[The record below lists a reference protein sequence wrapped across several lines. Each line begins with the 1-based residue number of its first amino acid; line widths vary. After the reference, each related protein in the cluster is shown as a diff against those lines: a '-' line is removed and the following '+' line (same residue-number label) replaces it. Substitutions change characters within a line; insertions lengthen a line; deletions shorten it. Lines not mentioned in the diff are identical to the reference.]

1 MHRLRP
7 HHRRHRGRGRHR
19 HYARSDVVNLGLS
32 LLYAAERTPE
42 ADAVVD
48 GDSCLDYRDLQRVA
62 AKVAGGLASLGV
74 GRGDRMALVLKNRRE
89 AVELYWAC
97 QWLGAVVVPLSWR
110 VAAADVA
117 YCVADSGATVVAFED
132 VGLEHA
138 RACTDA
144 VDRFVAVGT
153 AGAGSSADLAAR
165 FCAGGEAQP
174 CEPYESLL
182 AAGEAPG
189 APEDLDDR
197 ETSIFLYTSG
207 TTGRPKGVP
216 RSHAA
221 ERAGGL
227 SQSLHQSYRPGE
239 RTLGVMPLYHTMGI
253 HTVLAAQ
260 IVGGCF
266 VCQPDWDAAAALE
279 LIESER
285 IGSLYLA
292 PTLFHDLVHLPDL
305 AGADVSSVH
314 SLAYAGAAMTS
325 ALVER
330 CVAVFA
336 PEVFINHYGSTEIYT
351 YSVDFDQR
359 AAPGCAGRP
368 ATNARLR
375 LVRPEPGTGPDD
387 EVAPG
392 ETGEIICH
400 LGSDEAFAGYWNRP
414 DADARA
420 IRGDWY
426 FTGDLGRLDD
436 DGNLW
441 IVGRIDDMIISGGE
455 NVHPLEVED
464 VLERAPGVR
473 EVAVVGLPD
482 DRWGQAVTAFVVL
495 DDELA
500 EAGEHAAV
508 ARLDAYCLE
517 SADLARFKRPRRYR
531 FPEALP
537 KSPSGKILRRVLREQ
552 NAGLRR

>member
-1 MHRLRP
+1 M
-7 HHRRHRGRGRHR
+7 
-19 HYARSDVVNLGLS
+19 NLGLS
-32 LLYAAERTPE
+32 LLYAAERTPD

-48 GDSCLDYRDLQRVA
+48 GDHRLNYRGLQRVTATLA
-62 AKVAGGLASLGV
+62 AGLASLGV
-74 GRGDRMALVLKNRRE
+74 RPEDRVAVVLKNRRE

-97 QWLGAVVVPLSWR
+97 QWLGAVLVPLSWR
-110 VAAADVA
+110 VAPADVA
-117 YCVADSGATVVAFED
+117 YCVADSGATVVAFEE

-138 RACTDA
+138 RAVATA
-144 VDRFVAVGT
+144 ADRFVAVGT
-153 AGAGSSADLAAR
+153 GGAGSSAELAAR
-165 FCAGGEAQP
+165 FLAGGSAAP
-174 CEPYESLL
+174 CEPYEDLF
-182 AAGEAPG
+182 AAGDAAEPMVPA
-189 APEDLDDR
+189 ADLDDR

-227 SQSLHQSYRPGE
+227 SQALHQSYRPGE
-239 RTLGVMPLYHTMGI
+239 RTLGVMPLYHTMGV
-253 HTVLAAQ
+253 HTLLAAQ
-260 IVGGCF
+260 LVGGCF
-266 VCQPDWDAAAALE
+266 VCQPDWDAAAALD
-279 LIESER
+279 LIGGER

-292 PTLFHDLVHLPDL
+292 PTLFHDLVHSPAL
-305 AGADVSSVH
+305 AGADTSSVR

-330 CVAVFA
+330 CVEVFA
-336 PEVFINHYGSTEIYT
+336 PDVFVNHYGSTEVYT
-351 YSVDFDQR
+351 YSVHFDQR

-375 LVRPEPGTGPDD
+375 LVRPEPGAGPDD
-387 EVAPG
+387 EVAAG

-400 LGSDEAFAGYWNRP
+400 LGSDEAFSGYWNRP
-414 DADARA
+414 EADAKA
-420 IRGDWY
+420 IRDGWY
-426 FTGDLGRLDD
+426 FTGDLGRVDD
-436 DGNLW
+436 EGNLW
-441 IVGRIDDMIISGGE
+441 VVGRIDDMIISGGE

-464 VLERAPGVR
+464 LLERAPGVR

-495 DDELA
+495 DDEVA
-500 EAGEHAAV
+500 AAGTDTAA

-531 FPEALP
+531 FPDSLP
-537 KSPSGKILRRVLREQ
+537 KSPSGKILRRLLREQ
-552 NAGLRR
+552 ETRSPAATSG